1 MLVRNDQFYR
11 FSAAFLFRIFNILD
25 ASRASSTTATCL
37 DFSKRILNPQ
47 YGQVLVFC
55 SALAANKPPHLL
67 QTTIT
72 KETKFFTLSENLFHA
87 LVNNASARGE

>member
-1 MLVRNDQFYR
+1 LAAATR
-11 FSAAFLFRIFNILD
+11 FDLHK
-25 ASRASSTTATCL
+25 T
-37 DFSKRILNPQ
+37 ILNPQ

-72 KETKFFTLSENLFHA
+72 KDATVSHLSESLFHK